1 MMPGLALWQ
10 KVLHYGGQL
19 AILTGAIWSLYVR
32 FQVQI

>member
-1 MMPGLALWQ
+1 MMPGLAMWQ

-19 AILTGAIWSLYVR
+19 AILIGAIWSLYVR